1 MTNQEAIAAV
11 KRNPI
16 SFGCG
21 ALALV
26 LAVTQYLRLEEIP
39 GADAELALRTADRDR
54 VSLNIKYSA
63 QLTEQEAAMNAA
75 LKVIEGR
82 LIRPGELG
90 INTQYFYEL
99 ETATGVKI
107 LDLRQANP
115 TSAPANP
122 GGAVA
127 ARAAKVTYVPVGFT
141 VGLQGTLPQLLE
153 FLRQLEN
160 GAHYCRVLTASFS
173 GSPAARKTALSLSLS
188 LEVLGQQ

>member
-21 ALALV
+21 TLALV

-63 QLTEQEAAMNAA
+63 QLPEQEAAMTAA
-75 LKVIEGR
+75 LKAIEGR

-107 LDLRQANP
+107 VDLRQSSPA
-115 TSAPANP
+115 SVPANS

-127 ARAAKVTYVPVGFT
+127 ARAAKITYVPVGFS
-141 VGLQGTLPQLLE
+141 VSLQGSLPQLLE

-160 GAHYCRVLTASFS
+160 GAHYCRVLTASFG
-173 GSPAARKTALSLSLS
+173 GSPAARKSALSLSLS

>member
-26 LAVTQYLRLEEIP
+26 LAVTQYLRIEEIP
-39 GADAELALRTADRDR
+39 GAEAELSLRTADRDR

-63 QLTEQEAAMNAA
+63 QLAEQEAAMTAA
-75 LKVIEGR
+75 LKTIEGR

-99 ETATGVKI
+99 ETATGVKM
-107 LDLRQANP
+107 LDLRQSNP
-115 TSAPANP
+115 AAATTAP

-127 ARAAKVTYVPVGFT
+127 ARAAKITYVPVGFT
-141 VGLQGTLPQLLE
+141 VSVQGTLPQLLD

-160 GAHYCRVLTASFS
+160 GAHYCRILTASFG
-173 GSPAARKTALSLSLS
+173 GSAAARKTVLSLSLS